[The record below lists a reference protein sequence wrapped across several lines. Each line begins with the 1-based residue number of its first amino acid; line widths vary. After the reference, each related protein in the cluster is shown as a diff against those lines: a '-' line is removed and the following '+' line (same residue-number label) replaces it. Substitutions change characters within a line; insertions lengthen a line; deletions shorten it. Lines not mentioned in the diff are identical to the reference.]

1 MSTHTILLVQPTGK
15 PDSRTWSDYETVEI
29 AMEAICKIYEEH
41 LKKCYPSENA
51 ISYDIGEFFQ
61 FLDRLGDISCMVFD
75 ANRQV
80 YIPKSRDWIKD
91 QLFLMLRHR
100 SA

>member
-1 MSTHTILLVQPTGK
+1 MHTILLIQSTNK

-29 AMEAICKIYEEH
+29 CMEAVCKIYEEH

-51 ISYDIGEFFQ
+51 IAYDIGEFFQ
-61 FLDRLGDISCMVFD
+61 FLDRFGDISCMVFD
-75 ANRQV
+75 AHRQV

-91 QLFLMLRHR
+91 QLYLLLRHR
-100 SA
+100 SAA